1 VQNFSKFSGG
11 NNIPGFSIHYF
22 IEDWK
27 ILYMPEPVNG
37 IINLSEIIYISDDDR
52 FWYVGN
58 SVLKTLNLSNDLS
71 KTVDGVVAPILIEGV
86 VANQEHQNLT
96 LFTEKTAS
104 RFLVIV
110 KDRNGKSRICGEPGN
125 GLFFTFKD
133 ILGGFSFAYKAN
145 YKHPAWY
152 TTGDIE
158 TDGGE
163 VDTGLKVVLKLNA
176 GAFLTPPAG
185 TTVDLLLRD
194 QGGNPITPAST
205 SGAQINITLPKTLVW
220 QLNFNGIDDV
230 IFVEAVTAENIGTLT
245 SGTGTNVGTITV
257 STDGG
262 TTYGALSFPFTPV
275 NGTTYHF
282 KRSSTSVSG
291 KYKMT
296 GTYV

>member
-1 VQNFSKFSGG
+1 VQNFRKFDGG
-11 NNIPGFSIHYF
+11 NNVSGFSIHYF

-27 ILYMPEPVNG
+27 IGYIPEPVNG
-37 IINLSEIIYISDDDR
+37 IINLNEIIYISDDDR
-52 FWYVGN
+52 FWYIGS
-58 SVLKTLNLSNDLS
+58 SVLKTLNLANDLN
-71 KTVDGVVAPILIEGV
+71 KTADGMVAPILIEGV
-86 VANQEHQNLT
+86 VANQEHQNLS

-152 TTGDIE
+152 TAGDIE
-158 TDGGE
+158 TDTGV
-163 VDTGLKVVLKLNA
+163 VDSALKVTIKLNG

-194 QGGNPITPAST
+194 QGGNVITPSST
-205 SGAQINITLPKTLVW
+205 SGPQININLPKTLVW
-220 QLNFNGIDDV
+220 HLNFNGTDDV
-230 IFVEAVTAENIGTLT
+230 IYIAGVTGENLGTLT
-245 SGTGTNVGTITV
+245 AGTGSNVGTITV

-275 NGTTYHF
+275 DGTIYYFKRGTAAINGT
-282 KRSSTSVSG
+282 
-291 KYKMT
+291 YKMT